1 MDDQKEATAN
11 ETAMAVNTKEP
22 GILFALIPDDETRT
36 MTLSPMGEG
45 ATSIKLTEKTA
56 KILISML
63 DRQIQEWR
71 RAKLN
76 EQKETAVGAAA
87 IDEFHELVK
96 KIESCMLESGLPY
109 KTVIMALDKVRENYR
124 CKGINFLNK
133 VNIRAVE
140 GEDHLQR

>member
-63 DRQIQEWR
+63 DRQIQEW
-71 RAKLN
+71 L
-76 EQKETAVGAAA
+76 
-87 IDEFHELVK
+87 
-96 KIESCMLESGLPY
+96 
-109 KTVIMALDKVRENYR
+109 
-124 CKGINFLNK
+124 
-133 VNIRAVE
+133 
-140 GEDHLQR
+140 